1 MRTDGKEDLQEGAGG
16 RMEEEQYQQEAS
28 SQLRQAHTSNGYAGP
43 RSQGPQSQPQPQQ
56 QQASSTSSRVLVGGG
71 LANGTGQN
79 HCYLNVV
86 VQSLWSLRAFRDRI
100 CRGVAITAKSS
111 SSSNSATSSSS
122 SSLQQAL
129 RAVMEGL
136 IKQEA
141 DMANHQ
147 QQGERGQTAAPT
159 PVVSVDGLRQV
170 LSELVG
176 QKSAAA
182 NGAAS
187 SSLSSSSSLTTS
199 GVSGSGSGDKAGV
212 SKFRAG
218 HMDDAVEAFEE
229 ILGLLGA
236 GGGEGQRA
244 VRDSF
249 CLNLREVMLCPGCGC
264 PSPSPA
270 RDYDTNVFY
279 VPVRS
284 LVEESE
290 RRNPPGGQ
298 TSMAAAM
305 AQDFGAL
312 LQGAGSGDLYRCR
325 NTERCPVARRGDKHA
340 GHRYLVGRAPLVFS
354 LGLVWDSLKGDPQET
369 QALIGLI
376 APVLR
381 LGHFKLPLQQQPHQ
395 GQGQQQGEC
404 VGVLKGF
411 FAFHPQKH
419 HYVAFLFHPGAG
431 WVCLDDGV
439 GRLLGPTHVEALQQC
454 GEEHYQPSLLF
465 YEVTQK

>member
-1 MRTDGKEDLQEGAGG
+1 MS
-16 RMEEEQYQQEAS
+16 AS
-28 SQLRQAHTSNGYAGP
+28 A
-43 RSQGPQSQPQPQQ
+43 
-56 QQASSTSSRVLVGGG
+56 
-71 LANGTGQN
+71 
-79 HCYLNVV
+79 
-86 VQSLWSLRAFRDRI
+86 
-100 CRGVAITAKSS
+100 
-111 SSSNSATSSSS
+111 
-122 SSLQQAL
+122 
-129 RAVMEGL
+129 
-136 IKQEA
+136 
-141 DMANHQ
+141 
-147 QQGERGQTAAPT
+147 
-159 PVVSVDGLRQV
+159 
-170 LSELVG
+170 
-176 QKSAAA
+176 
-182 NGAAS
+182 
-187 SSLSSSSSLTTS
+187 
-199 GVSGSGSGDKAGV
+199 

-229 ILGLLGA
+229 ILGLLSA

-249 CLNLREVMLCPGCGC
+249 CLHLREVMLCPGCGC

-284 LVEESE
+284 LVEESA
-290 RRNPPGGQ
+290 RRGSSGGQ

-305 AQDFGAL
+305 ARDFGAL

-325 NTERCPVARRGDKHA
+325 NTERCPVARRGEKHA
-340 GHRYLVGRAPLVFS
+340 GHRYLVGRSPLVFS
-354 LGLVWDSLKGDPQET
+354 LGLVWDSLKGDPLET

-376 APVLR
+376 APVLH

-419 HYVAFLFHPGAG
+419 HYVAFLYHPGGG

-439 GRLLGPTHVEALQQC
+439 GRWLGNSHVEALQQC
-454 GEEHYQPSLLF
+454 GAEHYQPSLLF